1 MAFGGGSSG
10 SAALT
15 AHTHNQ
21 TLAGDGGQLSET
33 LTDMNGVTLFSLI
46 NSSEIETHQF
56 TTAEIWTPIA
66 QTGIMELVVDT
77 SSMTG
82 GLLKVIVD
90 GVTVNTITTPTTLT
104 RIYNPLTSITLQSTL
119 STTVGLVNSF
129 EFGTPPANT
138 LVSVNYGDSGTKM
151 YLASNKAAD
160 NQAIYQYTLSTA
172 YDVST
177 ASYASISFPDPYS
190 NDMRGMSWKS
200 DGSTWVRASDDGAGG
215 GVQKAFVQFNP
226 STNWDIST
234 SGSVAN
240 TFLVN
245 SYQTGVKDC
254 IFGNSGN
261 QVTSLSD
268 NNTVNTYDLSTAYDI
283 STASNTS
290 KDQSLNSI
298 DNAARSHAWNSDG
311 TKCYY
316 LGVQNNKV
324 YTLDCST
331 PWNITTMTHTAAN
344 DIDISGQTTAAY
356 GIDTSGGVTPSSII
370 VGSTSSPY
378 TVYEYGF
385 QPFAGSVYSTSVQ

>member
-1 MAFGGGSSG
+1 
-10 SAALT
+10 
-15 AHTHNQ
+15 
-21 TLAGDGGQLSET
+21 
-33 LTDMNGVTLFSLI
+33 
-46 NSSEIETHQF
+46 
-56 TTAEIWTPIA
+56 
-66 QTGIMELVVDT
+66 
-77 SSMTG
+77 
-82 GLLKVIVD
+82 
-90 GVTVNTITTPTTLT
+90 
-104 RIYNPLTSITLQSTL
+104 
-119 STTVGLVNSF
+119 
-129 EFGTPPANT
+129 
-138 LVSVNYGDSGTKM
+138 M

-226 STNWDIST
+226 STAWDIST

-245 SYQTGVKDC
+245 SYQAGVKDC

-268 NNTVNTYDLSTAYDI
+268 NNTLNTYDLSTAYDI

-331 PWNITTMTHTAAN
+331 PWNITTMTHTASN

-356 GIDTSGGVTPSSII
+356 GIDTSGGVSPTSII

-378 TVYEYGF
+378 TVYEYGDV
-385 QPFAGSVYSTSVQ
+385 PFAGSVLATIKQ